1 MNYYKNYTK
10 EYIYYMGAIQNSITA
25 ALGAITGAAVAG
37 KHMKDIKAKEE
48 EQGLLAKEQYHE
60 AAADIKGLQEQL
72 SSKKNEWG
80 EAEGDLAILNAKRT
94 GGKGNTKA
102 ALDEK
107 KKAKMSE
114 IDAAKRAFEELS
126 DRIEA
131 KKAMKQRAEIMMSK
145 ANKWGGI
152 K

>member
-1 MNYYKNYTK
+1 
-10 EYIYYMGAIQNSITA
+10 MGAINSAFNQAVGSVA
-25 ALGAITGAAVAG
+25 AASAV
-37 KHMKDIKAKEE
+37 IK
-48 EQGLLAKEQYHE
+48 GAKEQDMSQALLGKEQSKE
-60 AAADIKGLQEQL
+60 AEAELKNLQPQL
-72 SSKKNEWG
+72 SEAKNKWG

>member
-1 MNYYKNYTK
+1 
-10 EYIYYMGAIQNSITA
+10 MGAINQAFNQAIGSVA
-25 ALGAITGAAVAG
+25 AAATLVKG
-37 KHMKDIKAKEE
+37 
-48 EQGLLAKEQYHE
+48 AKEQDMSQVLLGKEQSHE
-60 AAADIKGLQEQL
+60 ADAAIKDLQEQL
-72 SSKKNEWG
+72 TGKKNEWG
-80 EAEGDLAILNAKRT
+80 EAEGDLAILNAKRP

-107 KKAKMSE
+107 RKAKMSE

-131 KKAMKQRAEIMMSK
+131 KQAMKKRAEIMMSK

>member
-1 MNYYKNYTK
+1 
-10 EYIYYMGAIQNSITA
+10 MGAINSAFNQA
-25 ALGAITGAAVAG
+25 AGAVAG
-37 KHMKDIKAKEE
+37 AAALVK
-48 EQGLLAKEQYHE
+48 GAKEQDMSQALLGKEQSKE
-60 AAADIKGLQEQL
+60 AEADIKNLQNQL
-72 SSKKNEWG
+72 SESKNKWG

-107 KKAKMSE
+107 KKAKMTE

-152 K
+152 R

>member
-1 MNYYKNYTK
+1 
-10 EYIYYMGAIQNSITA
+10 MGAINSAFNQA
-25 ALGAITGAAVAG
+25 AGAVAG
-37 KHMKDIKAKEE
+37 AAALVK
-48 EQGLLAKEQYHE
+48 GAKEQDMSQALLGKEQSKE
-60 AAADIKGLQEQL
+60 ADADIKNLQNSLTGE
-72 SSKKNEWG
+72 KNKWG

-131 KKAMKQRAEIMMSK
+131 KKAMKQRAEIMMNK

>member
-1 MNYYKNYTK
+1 
-10 EYIYYMGAIQNSITA
+10 MGAINNAFNQAVGSVA
-25 ALGAITGAAVAG
+25 AASALVKG
-37 KHMKDIKAKEE
+37 
-48 EQGLLAKEQYHE
+48 AKEQDMAQALLGKEQSKE
-60 AAADIKGLQEQL
+60 AEAELKNLQPQL
-72 SSKKNEWG
+72 SEAKNKWG
-80 EAEGDLAILNAKRT
+80 EAEGDLAILNAKKT

-152 K
+152 R

>member
-1 MNYYKNYTK
+1 
-10 EYIYYMGAIQNSITA
+10 MGAINSAFNQA
-25 ALGAITGAAVAG
+25 AGAVAG
-37 KHMKDIKAKEE
+37 AAALVK
-48 EQGLLAKEQYHE
+48 GAKEQDMSQALLGKEQSKE
-60 AAADIKGLQEQL
+60 ADAELKNLQPQL
-72 SSKKNEWG
+72 SEAKNKWG
-80 EAEGDLAILNAKRT
+80 EAEGDLTILNAKRT

-102 ALDEK
+102 ALEDK

>member
-1 MNYYKNYTK
+1 
-10 EYIYYMGAIQNSITA
+10 MGAINQAFNQA
-25 ALGAITGAAVAG
+25 AGSVAAASALIKGKKEQDMSQALLG
-37 KHMKDIKAKEE
+37 
-48 EQGLLAKEQYHE
+48 KEQYHE
-60 AAADIKGLQEQL
+60 ADADIKVLQEQL
-72 SSKKNEWG
+72 TNKKNEWG

-107 KKAKMSE
+107 KRNKMTE

-131 KKAMKQRAEIMMSK
+131 KQAMKQRAEIMMNK

-152 K
+152 R

>member
-1 MNYYKNYTK
+1 
-10 EYIYYMGAIQNSITA
+10 MGAINQAFNQA
-25 ALGAITGAAVAG
+25 AGSVAAAATLIKGKKEQDMSQALLG
-37 KHMKDIKAKEE
+37 
-48 EQGLLAKEQYHE
+48 KEQYSE
-60 AAADIKGLQEQL
+60 AEADIKNLQNALTGE
-72 SSKKNEWG
+72 KNKWG
-80 EAEGDLAILNAKRT
+80 EAEGDLAILNAKKT

-131 KKAMKQRAEIMMSK
+131 KQAMKQRAAIMMNK

-152 K
+152 R

>member
-1 MNYYKNYTK
+1 
-10 EYIYYMGAIQNSITA
+10 MGAINSAFNQA
-25 ALGAITGAAVAG
+25 AGAVAG
-37 KHMKDIKAKEE
+37 AAALVK
-48 EQGLLAKEQYHE
+48 GAKEQDMSQALLGKEQSKE
-60 AAADIKGLQEQL
+60 AEAELKNLQPQL
-72 SSKKNEWG
+72 SEAKNKWG

-131 KKAMKQRAEIMMSK
+131 KKARKQRAEIMMSK